1 MIGIVIV
8 FLVVTVSSFVSE
20 DDYPDIDFDALR
32 SMHPKH
38 QSTFEDL
45 KRRFN
50 ALEQSKIF
58 TAEEKSMILMRY
70 LKTVKVKDRPESIA
84 FLLRTGFPDN
94 FVLAQLAEFIETQ
107 PQPAHVELMPAK
119 HLAMYEHLIELGVD
133 TLDAVDFVA
142 MHFLDG
148 STANIETVKRYLR
161 DSGHSF
167 PETR

>member
-1 MIGIVIV
+1 M
-8 FLVVTVSSFVSE
+8 SSFVSE
-20 DDYPDIDFDALR
+20 HDYPDIDFDALR
-32 SMHPKH
+32 SQHPNH
-38 QSTFEDL
+38 QFTFEEL
-45 KRRFN
+45 KRGFQ
-50 ALEQSKIF
+50 ALDQSKF
-58 TAEEKSMILMRY
+58 FSPEERSMILMRY

-94 FVLAQLAEFIETQ
+94 LVLMQLAEFIEIQ
-107 PQPAHVELMPAK
+107 PQPTHVELMPEK
-119 HLAMYEHLIELGVD
+119 HVAMYEDLIELGVD

-148 STANIETVKRYLR
+148 STANVETVKRYLR